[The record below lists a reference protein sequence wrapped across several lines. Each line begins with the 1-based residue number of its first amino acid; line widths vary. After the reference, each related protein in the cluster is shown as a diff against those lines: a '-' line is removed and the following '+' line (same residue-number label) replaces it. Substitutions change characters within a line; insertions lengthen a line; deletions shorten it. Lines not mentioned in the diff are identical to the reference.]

1 MNDITYTFNQTNRE
15 RKALVPSAMKR
26 TRGSKSR
33 KCSLPSDNL
42 TEAQKKKLS
51 GPVHEYNLS
60 VPMTWGMFKL
70 MPKDLQEEYLTGLFH
85 RFSVGTSLISEYM
98 FNLDKESLYRHIVR
112 QGLDVPRHRGRP
124 SNNAIEIFKAWVSNN
139 GTMPEALLTN
149 KSEPVEPV
157 EIVKPVSSVEPSEPV
172 KTGNPTTR
180 TITLANLTMRGTAA
194 DVVATLRNFLAD
206 TDEVELEVNIKFKE
220 ENKQ

>member
-15 RKALVPSAMKR
+15 RKALVPSALKR
-26 TRGSKSR
+26 TSGSKSR

-42 TEAQKKKLS
+42 TEAQKKRLS
-51 GPVHEYNLS
+51 GPVYKYNLS

-85 RFSVGTSLISEYM
+85 RFSIGTSLISEYM

-124 SNNAIEIFKAWVSNN
+124 SNNAIEIFKAWVANN

-172 KTGNPTTR
+172 KTGNPATR

-194 DVVATLRNFLAD
+194 DVIATLRNFLND

-220 ENKQ
+220 ENK